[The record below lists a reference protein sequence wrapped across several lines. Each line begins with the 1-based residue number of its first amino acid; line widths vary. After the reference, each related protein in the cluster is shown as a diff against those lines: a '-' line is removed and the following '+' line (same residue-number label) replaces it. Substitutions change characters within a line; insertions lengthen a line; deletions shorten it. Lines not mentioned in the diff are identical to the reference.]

1 MRVSDR
7 HRFLISTN
15 RIEDAKEQNAKVLK
29 QFSSQRRINLPHDD
43 PVGASQALKHTNRL
57 ADLQSL
63 HNNLQFSKG
72 FLSVTE
78 SALSTIQE
86 NLNRAK
92 ELSIGMASDTFGP
105 DARASTAKEIGEI
118 VNSIIQM
125 GNSRFGAK
133 YVFSGF
139 RTSAP
144 AFDRDGV
151 FLGDDGEI
159 FLQTGEGKSQ
169 RINFSGR
176 ELFEASAGG
185 RSEDTTQMID
195 SLLILK
201 RGMEEN
207 NKETI
212 QQSLERIDRF
222 IDKAASMQASVGAIT
237 NTLSEAEKQLGLKED
252 LEKEQLAV
260 IEDVD
265 MFSASSDFKRS
276 EQVLQS
282 VLLTSS
288 KMLQPSLFN
297 FLQ

>member
-7 HRFLISTN
+7 HRFLIATN
-15 RIEDAKEQNAKVLK
+15 RIEDAKEQNAQVLK
-29 QFSSQRRINLPHDD
+29 QVASQKRINLPHDD
-43 PVGASQALKHTNRL
+43 PVGSSLSIKHRNRL

-86 NLNRAK
+86 NLHRAK
-92 ELSIGMASDTFGP
+92 ELSIGMANDTYGG
-105 DARASTAKEIGEI
+105 DAREATSKEIAEI
-118 VNSIIQM
+118 INSIIQM
-125 GNSRFGAK
+125 GNSRFGSK

-139 RTSAP
+139 RTNSP
-144 AFDRDGV
+144 AFDHDGV
-151 FLGDDGEI
+151 FLGDDGEL

-169 RINFSGR
+169 RVNFSGR
-176 ELFEASAGG
+176 DLFEATP
-185 RSEDTTQMID
+185 SEKADHTAHMID
-195 SLLILK
+195 TLLILK

-212 QQSLERIDRF
+212 QQTLERIDQF
-222 IDKAASMQASVGAIT
+222 IDKAASMQASVGAVS
-237 NTLSEAEKQLGLKED
+237 NTLSEAEKQIELKED
-252 LEKEQLAV
+252 LQKEQLAS

-265 MFSASSDFKRS
+265 MFKASSDFKKS